1 MYERSARYIRSNDY
15 NNYLQTLV
23 DAIVESDQTVGNGE
37 EIIANTI
44 SLSLTS
50 TDNQVICC

>member
-23 DAIVESDQTVGNGE
+23 DAIVASDQTVGTGE
-37 EIIANTI
+37 DIIANTS
-44 SLSLTS
+44 SLSLKS
-50 TDNQVICC
+50 TDDQVICC

>member
-37 EIIANTI
+37 DIIANTI